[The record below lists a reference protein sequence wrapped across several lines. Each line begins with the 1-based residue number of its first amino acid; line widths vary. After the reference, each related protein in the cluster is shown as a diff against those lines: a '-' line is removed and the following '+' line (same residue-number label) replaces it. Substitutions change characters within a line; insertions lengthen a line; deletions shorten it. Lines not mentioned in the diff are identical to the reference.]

1 MIAPYYADES
11 VQLFLGDAREM
22 MPQVVSG
29 PCTVITDPPY
39 GDTSLD
45 WDRWPTGAS
54 GRTPAHSARRRNG
67 PVSQSLSLPLCRVS
81 STSSEV
87 WRDPLHRHHRGSC
100 CGVPVRLLRQPH
112 GGTGMSLRPEFD
124 DVEFLRRW
132 RREALALLLKWD
144 DVFSELPE
152 DYKVLSA
159 SQADCVRRYIVATR
173 DGVA

>member
-1 MIAPYYADES
+1 
-11 VQLFLGDAREM
+11 
-22 MPQVVSG
+22 
-29 PCTVITDPPY
+29 
-39 GDTSLD
+39 
-45 WDRWPTGAS
+45 
-54 GRTPAHSARRRNG
+54 
-67 PVSQSLSLPLCRVS
+67 
-81 STSSEV
+81 
-87 WRDPLHRHHRGSC
+87 
-100 CGVPVRLLRQPH
+100 
-112 GGTGMSLRPEFD
+112 MSLRPEFD